1 MKIYTRYFAF
11 SLLFFTSAICHA
23 ALQNGKVQVVTAKGQ
38 SSLINP
44 QSIKEPIVSGKL
56 FEQGYKVQTSK
67 DSTVELCLSNGSTIL
82 VNPETSIEI
91 RTFRQVA
98 SNLIVEGAYQK
109 LDKEPSPSVVEIF
122 VTEGKI
128 IGEARKL
135 NPQSSFTIKSPAGVT
150 RIRGTVYTVEYKK
163 NKNTRSGNMEVSCV
177 KGSVEV
183 TVNGSDSGSMPVDPG
198 KKVNAQAPI
207 QDEENEKKETKPLE
221 TKLAVEDKKV
231 IILKAT
237 QGLSPGMK
245 IEGIGLPPDV
255 EIISVNRESGEVT
268 LNKSVTIS
276 ADILITPVKSTNK
289 VETLVP
295 VVDQKSVE
303 LKNTEGLKP
312 GMKVQGA
319 GLPDGLEIVSVD
331 PVTNVVIF
339 NKPITVEAGVE
350 IRPTYEFEPA
360 LSTPTISFSRLTP
373 EEIGGIA
380 KNLSSGTSVPS
391 KLTDDIQNIA
401 DNTPP
406 AKPDDDKDAPP
417 PTPPSAEPPAKEVKD
432 DLNKTIQDVIERE
445 NQKNPSPTGG

>member
-1 MKIYTRYFAF
+1 
-11 SLLFFTSAICHA
+11 
-23 ALQNGKVQVVTAKGQ
+23 
-38 SSLINP
+38 
-44 QSIKEPIVSGKL
+44 
-56 FEQGYKVQTSK
+56 
-67 DSTVELCLSNGSTIL
+67 
-82 VNPETSIEI
+82 
-91 RTFRQVA
+91 
-98 SNLIVEGAYQK
+98 
-109 LDKEPSPSVVEIF
+109 
-122 VTEGKI
+122 
-128 IGEARKL
+128 
-135 NPQSSFTIKSPAGVT
+135 
-150 RIRGTVYTVEYKK
+150 
-163 NKNTRSGNMEVSCV
+163 
-177 KGSVEV
+177 
-183 TVNGSDSGSMPVDPG
+183 
-198 KKVNAQAPI
+198 
-207 QDEENEKKETKPLE
+207 
-221 TKLAVEDKKV
+221 
-231 IILKAT
+231 
-237 QGLSPGMK
+237 MK

-432 DLNKTIQDVIERE
+432 DVNKTIQDVIERE